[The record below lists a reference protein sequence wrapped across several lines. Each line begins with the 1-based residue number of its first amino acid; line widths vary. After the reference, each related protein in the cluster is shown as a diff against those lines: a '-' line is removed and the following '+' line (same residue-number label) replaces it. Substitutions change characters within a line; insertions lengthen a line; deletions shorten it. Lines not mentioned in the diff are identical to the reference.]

1 MLKRLR
7 ERAGSESGFTLIELL
22 VVMLIL
28 GILAAIA
35 IPAFLNQKGKAN
47 DSSAKV
53 QVRTMQTAME
63 TCASDNTGSASYTG
77 CDLSRLNSIEPT
89 IPSPTGSNPPAQP
102 AISANGT
109 GYTVTSARV
118 GDTQNYFQITKIASG
133 QANAGTVTHDC
144 GTTAS
149 SATPPVLTNDGAG
162 GCTPGGNW

>member
-89 IPSPTGSNPPAQP
+89 IPTTGPTVALQNSNQ
-102 AISANGT
+102 S
-109 GYTVTSARV
+109 YTVTSARV
-118 GDTQNYFQITKIASG
+118 SDTQNYFQITKSTTG
-133 QANAGTVTHDC
+133 SVSHDC

-149 SATPPVLTNDGAG
+149 AATPPVLTGDGQG

>member
-63 TCASDNTGSASYTG
+63 TCASDNTGSASYAG

-89 IPSPTGSNPPAQP
+89 IPTTGPAVALQNTNQ
-102 AISANGT
+102 S
-109 GYTVTSARV
+109 YTVTSARV
-118 GDTQNYFQITKIASG
+118 SDTNNYFQVTKG
-133 QANAGTVTHDC
+133 LTGTVSHDC
-144 GTTAS
+144 GSTAS
-149 SATPPVLTNDGAG
+149 AATPPVLTADGQG
-162 GCTPGGNW
+162 GCPPGGNW

>member
-47 DSSAKV
+47 DASAKT

-63 TCASDNTGSASYTG
+63 TYSTDNSGSY
-77 CDLSRLNSIEPT
+77 LNATAAKLHNIEPT
-89 IPSPTGSNPPAQP
+89 IPTSGVTVTPDTPAGGYTI
-102 AISANGT
+102 ISAP
-109 GYTVTSARV
+109 
-118 GDTQNYFQITKIASG
+118 ASG
-133 QANAGTVTHDC
+133 TLNTFKIV
-144 GTTAS
+144 
-149 SATPPVLTNDGAG
+149 NDGNG
-162 GCTPGGNW
+162 GGT

>member
-63 TCASDNTGSASYTG
+63 TCASDNTGSASYLNCGDPT
-77 CDLSRLNSIEPT
+77 RLHAIEPT
-89 IPSPTGSNPPAQP
+89 IPTSGVTATTTDSN
-102 AISANGT
+102 T
-109 GYTVTSARV
+109 GYFVVSSQV
-118 GDTQNYFQITKIASG
+118 SDTGNYFSIIKAGSSAG
-133 QANAGTVTHDC
+133 ANQGTVTHDC
-144 GTTAS
+144 GTT
-149 SATPPVLTNDGAG
+149 VGAG
-162 GCTPGGNW
+162 GAITGDGKGGCPPGGSW